1 MALVRGTRRTTVWM
15 STEVNMRGQD
25 RAVPPSFEAIMPAAR
40 IRADYDQFGE
50 VAQRFGA
57 ASDTAANTLKSLQK
71 NMAVLEGG
79 DWAGEG
85 PKPSTKR

>member
-1 MALVRGTRRTTVWM
+1 
-15 STEVNMRGQD
+15 
-25 RAVPPSFEAIMPAAR
+25 MPAAR

-57 ASDTAANTLKSLQK
+57 ASDTAANTLKLLQK